1 MTDPVNEAQEQPEV
15 AEEKPD
21 LSGVTTE
28 QLRAELD
35 ARNQADI
42 EVVQLAMKASGV
54 GVRCLPRLVPTNAE
68 MTRWAIDT
76 DAYTFVKE
84 RKQDGRPSNP

>member
-1 MTDPVNEAQEQPEV
+1 MTDPVNEAQEQPE
-15 AEEKPD
+15 AAKEKPN

-28 QLRAELD
+28 QLRAELA
-35 ARNQADI
+35 ARDQADI

-84 RKQDGRPSNP
+84 RRRDGGAGG